1 MLLKKLISSIFQ
13 NLGLEISHQNILFI
27 QLFKNFLLDSSLN
40 EKLSNKLMFPFYLM
54 SQNNLLANY
63 LQNND
68 YPFFLVSEMSDM
80 LMEFLPVTIVD
91 SWANFLPKS
100 TLSPLLENELGKEN
114 LLLLKNML
122 WLLNWTII
130 SSL

>member
-13 NLGLEISHQNILFI
+13 NLGLEISHQNILLI
-27 QLFKNFLLDSSLN
+27 QLFKNFLLDLSLN
-40 EKLSNKLMFPFYLM
+40 EELSNKLMFPFYLM

-130 SSL
+130 ASL

>member
-1 MLLKKLISSIFQ
+1 M
-13 NLGLEISHQNILFI
+13 
-27 QLFKNFLLDSSLN
+27 N

-68 YPFFLVSEMSDM
+68 YHFFLVSEMSDM

-91 SWANFLPKS
+91 SWVNFLPKS

-114 LLLLKNML
+114 LLLLKSML
-122 WLLNWTII
+122 WLLN
-130 SSL
+130 

>member
-13 NLGLEISHQNILFI
+13 NLGLEISHQNISLI
-27 QLFKNFLLDSSLN
+27 QLFKNFLLDLSLN
-40 EKLSNKLMFPFYLM
+40 EELSNKLMFPFYLM

>member
-13 NLGLEISHQNILFI
+13 NLGLEISHQNILLI
-27 QLFKNFLLDSSLN
+27 QLFKNFLLDLSLN
-40 EKLSNKLMFPFYLM
+40 EELSNKLMFPFYLM

>member
-27 QLFKNFLLDSSLN
+27 QLFKNFLLDLSLN

-91 SWANFLPKS
+91 SWVNFLPKS